1 MTPSIALVSQSDLL
15 QRRKLLRQQRR
26 LRLVKGLWRLLMLTG
41 LGVALV
47 GTVRSPIWVIR
58 RPDQVEVKGS
68 RYIQAEAVRS
78 LLPIAYPQSLWQVE
92 PQAIANQVK
101 AKLPVQ
107 AITVSRQLFPP
118 GLTVQLAEPDF
129 VALAVPIGNNTIE
142 NSGLLDEAG
151 NWVALAKYTVID
163 PNFKQP
169 KLKIIGNPE
178 QYRPYWPKLYQAC
191 RTSPIKIIEIH
202 WSDPNNLLLQ
212 TELGSVR
219 IGAYSPT
226 QFQQQLVLLSKMK
239 LLPEQLKQEQIG
251 VIDISDP
258 ENPTIQAAKPKNLVK
273 SEPESSKKEGRYD

>member
-1 MTPSIALVSQSDLL
+1 MTPSIASVSQSDLL
-15 QRRKLLRQQRR
+15 QRRRSLRQQRR
-26 LRLVKGLWRLLMLTG
+26 LRLLKGIWRLLMLTG

-47 GTVRSPIWVIR
+47 EIIRSPIWVIR
-58 RPDQVEVKGS
+58 RPEQVEVKGS
-68 RYIQAEAVRS
+68 RYIQVEAVRS

-92 PQAIANQVK
+92 PEAIANQVK
-101 AKLPVQ
+101 ARLPIQ

-129 VALAVPIGNNTIE
+129 VALAVPIGNNATE
-142 NSGLLDEAG
+142 NLGLLDETG

-191 RTSPIKIIEIH
+191 RTSPIKILEIH
-202 WSDPNNLLLQ
+202 WSDPNNLLLE
-212 TELGSVR
+212 TELGRVR

-239 LLPEQLKQEQIG
+239 HLPEQLKQQPIG
-251 VIDISDP
+251 AIDISDP
-258 ENPTIQAAKPKNLVK
+258 ENPTIQAAKPKNLLK
-273 SEPESSKKEGRYD
+273 SEPQSPKKKHSYD